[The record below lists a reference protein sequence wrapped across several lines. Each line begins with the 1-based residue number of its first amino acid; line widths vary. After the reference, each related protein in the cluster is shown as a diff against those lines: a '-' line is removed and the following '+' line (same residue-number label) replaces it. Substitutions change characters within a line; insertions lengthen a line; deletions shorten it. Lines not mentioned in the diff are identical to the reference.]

1 MHLHV
6 IQMPQKYAKFMIILV
21 FQLELYIYITY
32 MHQIY
37 KYGFFK
43 LKNMDWFSIC
53 AYLYM
58 HFFVWFLFG
67 TSYSDSICDILK
79 Q

>member
-1 MHLHV
+1 
-6 IQMPQKYAKFMIILV
+6 
-21 FQLELYIYITY
+21 

-37 KYGFFK
+37 DNGFFK
-43 LKNMDWFSIC
+43 LKIMDWFSIC
-53 AYLYM
+53 ASLYM

-67 TSYSDSICDILK
+67 TSYNDSICDILK

>member
-1 MHLHV
+1 MLFTCHKV
-6 IQMPQKYAKFMIILV
+6 NNMPNLQLDLF
-21 FQLELYIYITY
+21 FQFELYIYITY
-32 MHQIY
+32 MQQIY
-37 KYGFFK
+37 NNDFLK

-53 AYLYM
+53 ASLYM